1 MGIDAYFPWNLFAL
15 KMWWRNSV
23 QKAAYTQKQLELQ
36 LLRSSMSINFLR
48 RGKDLVMT
56 IIKLKRLTIVV
67 YHKSIVKNCQQISWT
82 LKPTMVTKMLRRS
95 LHWKYCWSS
104 VFPYFFA
111 SQAPLKVAHSLLCS
125 HFVTHMVLNK
135 REDFFLRTVS
145 IFSSLTSVPYICE
158 MYELMCV

>member
-1 MGIDAYFPWNLFAL
+1 M
-15 KMWWRNSV
+15 
-23 QKAAYTQKQLELQ
+23 Q

-95 LHWKYCWSS
+95 LHWKYCSSS

-125 HFVTHMVLNK
+125 HFVSHLVLK
-135 REDFFLRTVS
+135 GGFFLTYSLNFFFTHLSS
-145 IFSSLTSVPYICE
+145 IHMWNVWINVCLKYFGYIYIIKIYVIIFCVFS
-158 MYELMCV
+158 